1 MDVALTGRWI
11 NAEVAWA
18 GRWINVDVAWTGRW
32 INVDVAWASRWIHV
46 GVAWTNRWINA
57 DVALTGRW
65 INVDVVGGEAESP
78 EAAAAVAGDAYPR
91 GQRGASDTQR
101 AGQDLHR
108 LQQQPGEVPA

>member
-1 MDVALTGRWI
+1 MDAAWTSRWISMDVALTGRWI
-11 NAEVAWA
+11 NV
-18 GRWINVDVAWTGRW
+18 
-32 INVDVAWASRWIHV
+32 
-46 GVAWTNRWINA
+46 

>member
-1 MDVALTGRWI
+1 VDVAWT
-11 NAEVAWA
+11 

-32 INVDVAWASRWIHV
+32 INVDVAWTGRWINV
-46 GVAWTNRWINA
+46 GVAWAGRWINA

-65 INVDVVGGEAESP
+65 INVDVALTGRWIIMDVVGGEAESP

>member
-1 MDVALTGRWI
+1 LTGRWINADVALTGRWI
-11 NAEVAWA
+11 NA
-18 GRWINVDVAWTGRW
+18 DVALTGRW
-32 INVDVAWASRWIHV
+32 INVDVALT
-46 GVAWTNRWINA
+46 GRWINV

-91 GQRGASDTQR
+91 GQRGASNTQR